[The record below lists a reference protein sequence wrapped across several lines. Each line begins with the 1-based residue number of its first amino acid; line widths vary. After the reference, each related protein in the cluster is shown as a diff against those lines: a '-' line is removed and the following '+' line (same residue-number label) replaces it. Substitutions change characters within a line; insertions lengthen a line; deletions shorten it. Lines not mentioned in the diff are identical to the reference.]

1 MVSKDRT
8 LCVLKYLWEN
18 TDEANP
24 ATTNNII
31 ESLASLGIITTRKTV
46 TEDIAE
52 LQSIGIDIVCNRSR
66 QNEYFIGTRH
76 LELAELKLLVDA
88 VQAAK
93 FLSTKKS
100 MELIGKLSSLA
111 SPHQGDLLK
120 RSLYVDGKAKTENEK
135 VFYSVDTLYTAI
147 QTEKVVTFKY
157 IEYTAE
163 KKQVYKHNGQTY
175 ALSPYDMVWSNDAY
189 YVFGWSESHRK
200 VVKFRVDRIHKPALS
215 DKPYRPKPEDYDIS
229 FFCRKVFSMYDGQLC
244 NVELKCEN
252 SIMKDIIDRFGEG
265 VQTRPY
271 DCRHFTASVEVSISP
286 TFYAWVFTYGEKVE
300 ILSPYP
306 VREEYAERLETA
318 LNKAK

>member
-1 MVSKDRT
+1 MTAKDRAIYI
-8 LCVLKYLWEN
+8 LKYLWEYS
-18 TDEANP
+18 DETHP
-24 ATTNNII
+24 ATTNDII
-31 ESLASLGIITTRKTV
+31 EHLASFGIVTTRKTV
-46 TEDIAE
+46 TEDIVE
-52 LQSIGIDIVCNRSR
+52 LQSSGIDIVCNRSR

-76 LELAELKLLVDA
+76 LEFAELKLLVDA

-147 QTEKVVTFKY
+147 QTEKAVTFKY

-175 ALSPYDMVWSNDAY
+175 VLSPYDMVWCNDTY
-189 YVFGWSESHRK
+189 YVFGWSESHGK
-200 VVKFRVDRIHKPALS
+200 VVKFRVDRMCRPTLS
-215 DKPYRPKPEDYDIS
+215 DKLYRPKPENYDIS

-244 NVELKCEN
+244 TVELKCES
-252 SIMKDIIDRFGEG
+252 SIMKDIIDRFGED

-271 DCRHFTASVEVSISP
+271 DCRHFTATVEVSVSP

-300 ILSPYP
+300 ILSPQA
-306 VREEYAERLETA
+306 VREEYAKRLKTA
-318 LNKAK
+318 LNKAE

>member
-1 MVSKDRT
+1 MTAKNRT
-8 LCVLKYLWEN
+8 VTILKYLWDCS
-18 TDEANP
+18 DETNP
-24 ATTNNII
+24 VTTNDII
-31 ESLASLGIITTRKTV
+31 EHLAFIGIITTRKTV

-93 FLSTKKS
+93 FLSPKKS

-147 QTEKVVTFKY
+147 QTEKTVTFKY

-163 KKQVYKHNGQTY
+163 KKQVYKHNGKKY
-175 ALSPYDMVWSNDAY
+175 VLSPYDMVWCNDAY
-189 YVFGWSESHRK
+189 YVFGWSESHGM
-200 VVKFRVDRIHKPALS
+200 VVKFRVDRMYRPTLS
-215 DKPYRPKPEDYDIS
+215 DEAYRPKPNDYDIAS
-229 FFCRKVFSMYDGQLC
+229 FCRKVFSMYDGQLC
-244 NVELKCEN
+244 TVELKCEN
-252 SIMKDIIDRFGEG
+252 SMMKNIIDRFGEN
-265 VQTRPY
+265 VQTVVY
-271 DCRHFTASVEVSISP
+271 DYNHFTVTVEVSVSP

-300 ILSPYP
+300 ILSPP
-306 VREEYAERLETA
+306 AVREEYAGRLKTA
-318 LNKAK
+318 INKAE